1 MEASQVKQLIT
12 DQLENVEVE
21 VETDGYQYQVLA
33 IGEMFE
39 GLNAVKRQQAI
50 YACLNK
56 YIVDG
61 TIHAVVIKTYTPEE
75 WRARNPA

>member
-1 MEASQVKQLIT
+1 MEASQVKQLIV
-12 DQLENVEVE
+12 DQLDNVEVE
-21 VETDGYQYQVLA
+21 VETDGYHYQVRA

-56 YIVDG
+56 YIIDG
-61 TIHAVVIKTYTPEE
+61 TIHAVVIKTYTPSE
-75 WRARNPA
+75 WQAQS